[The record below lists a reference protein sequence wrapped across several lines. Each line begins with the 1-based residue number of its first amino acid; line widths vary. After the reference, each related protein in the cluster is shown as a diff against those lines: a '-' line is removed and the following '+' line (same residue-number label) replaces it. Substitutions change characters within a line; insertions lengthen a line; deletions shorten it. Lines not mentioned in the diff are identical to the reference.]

1 MLKSS
6 VPNTDSFD
14 TEGQIR
20 SSNATLSL
28 WTSKGHYKQNFD
40 LAHLASFCLESHFGQ
55 NFLTFL
61 EPFSEYI
68 LGRLGVAIVDLLK
81 HVKSEIP
88 LDRHFWNI

>member
-1 MLKSS
+1 MKILKQGSKDS
-6 VPNTDSFD
+6 VHGPNPV
-14 TEGQIR
+14 G
-20 SSNATLSL
+20 L
-28 WTSKGHYKQNFD
+28 G
-40 LAHLASFCLESHFGQ
+40 LESHFGQ

-61 EPFSEYI
+61 EPFSEDI